1 MNNEAQTPAFPSVG
15 DRARRNWL
23 PALLL
28 MALTI
33 MAYQPAWHAGIIWDD
48 DDYIT
53 PLKLRSLNGL
63 ARIWTQPGATH
74 QYYPLVHTVFWV
86 EHKLCGDATTEYHW
100 VNILL
105 HASSA
110 LLVAKILRRLKIP
123 GAWLAAALFALHP
136 VEVESVAWITELKN
150 TLSGLFY
157 LSATLVYLGFDR
169 KRSWENYALALGLF
183 ILGLLCKTVIA
194 TLPAALLVVL
204 WWQRGK
210 LSWKRDVLA
219 LTPFFIAGLG
229 AGLFTAWMERK
240 FVGAAGAEFDFS
252 LLQRILIA
260 GRDIWFY
267 LAKLCWPV
275 NLAFI
280 YHRWNVS
287 QGVWWQ
293 YLFPAAALL
302 LLALLYWR
310 RWRGPLAGLLF
321 FVGTLF
327 PALGFFN
334 VFPFR
339 YSFVADHFQYLASL
353 GPLTLAAAGVSALPG
368 LFRKPKPFLVP
379 ALCAMLL
386 LVLGSLTWRQCRM
399 YANEETLWRTTL
411 RLNPDCWMADFN
423 LGGGLVGNGRLDEG
437 IALIQQGLQLNPR
450 DFKAHYDLAFA
461 LLRKGNLDEAIFHS
475 RQALHLNPRYAEPH
489 LVLGDCFLRQ
499 DRMDQAAS
507 QYQEALKMGLDSAEL
522 HQRLGKC
529 LARLGR
535 MDEAIDRFQTA
546 LQFKPGLATVH
557 LDLGNALL
565 QEGKISEA
573 MTQFQ
578 RALQLKPDLEEARG
592 MLGGA
597 LARLGRTD
605 EAIAQFQRAL
615 QIDPDSAQAHL
626 NLGNAL
632 LQQGSVDEAIAHY
645 EKALQIDPR
654 YGKAYSNLANA
665 LLRQGRVAEAIARLQ
680 QALKVEQADP
690 SIQSNLA
697 WLLATCPDSSLRNGG
712 QAVELARQANE
723 LTGGKNPV
731 VLHTLAAAF
740 AETGQFAEAVQ
751 CAQKALELAEA
762 AGRKDLAER
771 LNSELQFYEADRP
784 FRQP

>member
-321 FVGTLF
+321 FVGTFFQRVSVPLF
-327 PALGFFN
+327 VRGGSFPISGKPGSIDAGRGGGQRPARFVSETKTLSRAGVVRHVAIGSGILDVETMPDVRQRRNTLAHYAPAQSRLLDGRFQSRRRSCGKRQ
-334 VFPFR
+334 VGRRHRP
-339 YSFVADHFQYLASL
+339 YSAGAATQPSRLQ
-353 GPLTLAAAGVSALPG
+353 GPLRP
-368 LFRKPKPFLVP
+368 
-379 ALCAMLL
+379 C
-386 LVLGSLTWRQCRM
+386 
-399 YANEETLWRTTL
+399 L
-411 RLNPDCWMADFN
+411 RS
-423 LGGGLVGNGRLDEG
+423 
-437 IALIQQGLQLNPR
+437 
-450 DFKAHYDLAFA
+450 FA
-461 LLRKGNLDEAIFHS
+461 
-475 RQALHLNPRYAEPH
+475 
-489 LVLGDCFLRQ
+489 
-499 DRMDQAAS
+499 
-507 QYQEALKMGLDSAEL
+507 
-522 HQRLGKC
+522 
-529 LARLGR
+529 
-535 MDEAIDRFQTA
+535 
-546 LQFKPGLATVH
+546 
-557 LDLGNALL
+557 
-565 QEGKISEA
+565 
-573 MTQFQ
+573 
-578 RALQLKPDLEEARG
+578 
-592 MLGGA
+592 
-597 LARLGRTD
+597 
-605 EAIAQFQRAL
+605 
-615 QIDPDSAQAHL
+615 
-626 NLGNAL
+626 
-632 LQQGSVDEAIAHY
+632 
-645 EKALQIDPR
+645 
-654 YGKAYSNLANA
+654 
-665 LLRQGRVAEAIARLQ
+665 
-680 QALKVEQADP
+680 
-690 SIQSNLA
+690 
-697 WLLATCPDSSLRNGG
+697 
-712 QAVELARQANE
+712 
-723 LTGGKNPV
+723 
-731 VLHTLAAAF
+731 
-740 AETGQFAEAVQ
+740 
-751 CAQKALELAEA
+751 
-762 AGRKDLAER
+762 
-771 LNSELQFYEADRP
+771 
-784 FRQP
+784 

>member
-1 MNNEAQTPAFPSVG
+1 MNKEAQQPALPPVG
-15 DRARRNWL
+15 DTARRNWL
-23 PALLL
+23 LGVLLV
-28 MALTI
+28 ALTI
-33 MAYQPAWHAGIIWDD
+33 MAYQPAWHAGTIWDD

-53 PLKLRSLNGL
+53 PPKLRSLNGL
-63 ARIWTQPGATH
+63 ASIWTQPGATH
-74 QYYPLVHTVFWV
+74 QYYPLVHTIFWV
-86 EHKLCGDATTEYHW
+86 EHRLWGDATAGYHW

-105 HASSA
+105 HAGSA
-110 LLVAKILRRLKIP
+110 LLLARILRQLRIP

-157 LSATLVYLGFDR
+157 LSAVLVYLGFDR
-169 KRSWENYALALGLF
+169 KRSWESYALALGLF

-194 TLPAALLVVL
+194 TLPAALLVVF
-204 WWQRGK
+204 WWQRGT
-210 LSWKRDVLA
+210 LSWKRDVLP
-219 LTPFFIAGLG
+219 LLPFFITGLG

-240 FVGAAGAEFDFS
+240 FVGATGAEFDFS
-252 LLQRILIA
+252 LLERFLIA

-267 LAKLCWPV
+267 LGKLCWPV
-275 NLAFI
+275 DLAFI

-302 LLALLYWR
+302 LLGLLLWR

-353 GPLTLAAAGVSALPG
+353 GPLTLAAAGISTLPG

-379 ALCAMLL
+379 VLCAVLA
-386 LVLGSLTWRQCRM
+386 LVLGTLTWRQCRM

-411 RLNPDCWMADFN
+411 RLNPDCWMADCN
-423 LGGGLVGNGRLDEG
+423 LGGGLVGSGRLDEG
-437 IALIQQGLQLNPR
+437 IPLLQHGLQLNPR

-461 LLRKGNLDEAIFHS
+461 LLQKGKVDEAIAHS
-475 RQALHLNPRYAEPH
+475 QKALDLNPRYAEPH
-489 LVLGDCFLRQ
+489 LVLGDCFFRQ
-499 DRMDQAAS
+499 ERMDQAAS
-507 QYQEALKMGLDSAEL
+507 QYQEALKMGLDSAEVY
-522 HQRLGKC
+522 QRFGKC
-529 LARLGR
+529 LVRLGWVS
-535 MDEAIDRFQTA
+535 EAIARFQSA
-546 LQFKPGLATVH
+546 LQINPDLATVH

-565 QEGKISEA
+565 QEGKMNEA

-578 RALQLKPDLEEARG
+578 RALELKPDLAEARG
-592 MLGGA
+592 TLGSI

-605 EAIAQFQRAL
+605 EAIVQFQTAMQL
-615 QIDPDSAQAHL
+615 DPDSAQAHL

-632 LQQGSVDEAIAHY
+632 LQEGKVDEAITHY
-645 EKALQIDPR
+645 EKALQLNPN

-665 LLRQGRVAEAIARLQ
+665 LLQQGRVAEAIARLQ
-680 QALKVEQADP
+680 QALKVETTDP
-690 SIQSNLA
+690 SIQNNLA
-697 WLLATCPDSSLRNGG
+697 WLLATCPDASLRNG
-712 QAVELARQANE
+712 AKALELARQANE
-723 LTGGKNPV
+723 SAGGKNPFF
-731 VLHTLAAAF
+731 LHTLAAAF
-740 AETGQFAEAVQ
+740 AETRQFAEAVQ
-751 CAQKALELAEA
+751 CAQKAIELAQA
-762 AGRKDLAER
+762 AGRHDLAER
-771 LNSELQFYEADRP
+771 LNSELQYYEAGRP
-784 FRQP
+784 LHQP